1 MTKANWGIALG
12 LGILL
17 SLGTAH
23 AQAPLENPNGDTKP
37 DAKAPTPGDAKDK
50 APKDKAPKDKAPK
63 DKDKTPQTGEK
74 ADTSETLQK
83 GGDVRPWAQGVPPAE
98 QKAALVAFR
107 AGNGQLND
115 GLFARAAET
124 YRGAL
129 THWKHPAI
137 YYNLSLALMNLDQP
151 VEAYESME
159 KATTFGEG
167 PIEKDKIEHAKEYL
181 LLLSKQIATIKVS
194 CDKLGARV
202 SLDGKEVFIAPGKFE
217 ERVRIGRHTLI
228 AEKTGYQARVNA
240 PNIGPGET
248 FNVELKLYTA
258 DELTR
263 YSRRWQATWM
273 PYAVLGTGVGL
284 GLVGVGLELW
294 ADSTYNDYD
303 KQVTSC
309 SMNNTG
315 CENSQSLKDLRSSGD
330 TKKTL
335 GFVSY
340 GVAGAAIAGGV
351 ILAVL
356 NRPKAYLLRPE
367 DLNEKDENNV
377 SVAPI
382 VTPTMAGAVV
392 QGQF

>member
-1 MTKANWGIALG
+1 MTKAFWGFALG
-12 LGILL
+12 LGFVL

-23 AQAPLENPNGDTKP
+23 AQAPQPQPEEPKP
-37 DAKAPTPGDAKDK
+37 AP
-50 APKDKAPKDKAPK
+50 
-63 DKDKTPQTGEK
+63 DKTPQTGEK

-98 QKAALVAFR
+98 QKTALLAFR
-107 AGNGQLND
+107 EGNAQLND
-115 GLFARAAET
+115 GLFAKAAET
-124 YRGAL
+124 YKGAL

-151 VEAYESME
+151 LEAYESMQN
-159 KATTFGEG
+159 ATTFGEG
-167 PIEKDKIEHAKEYL
+167 PIDKDKFEHAKEYL
-181 LLLSKQIATIKVS
+181 LLLGKQIATITVA
-194 CDKLGARV
+194 CDKPGAKV
-202 SLDGKEVFIAPGKFE
+202 SLDGKEVFIAPGKHTQ
-217 ERVRIGRHTLI
+217 RVRIGRHTLV

-248 FNVELKLYTA
+248 FSVELKLFTA

-263 YSRRWQATWM
+263 YSRRWDATWM
-273 PYAVLGTGVGL
+273 PYAVLGAGVGI

-303 KQVTSC
+303 KKVTACGATST
-309 SMNNTG
+309 SAG
-315 CENSQSLKDLRSSGD
+315 CENSQELKDLRSSGD
-330 TKKTL
+330 LKRTL

-340 GVAGAAIAGGV
+340 GVAGATIAGGV
-351 ILAVL
+351 VLAIL
-356 NRPKAYLLRPE
+356 NRPKSYLLRPE
-367 DLNEKDENNV
+367 EVQAQLDQKV

-392 QGQF
+392 QGRF